1 MGLVDELWKY
11 VKTIGKTTLTETE
24 LQRVVRQPDYNSFHR
39 VVEKLVADGLL
50 VPVKS
55 SGSNGRLPPLF
66 NKYRIIKP
74 KEDFQSY
81 LESIRQLNPAL
92 NIAGYLKRPDLF
104 KSTRRL
110 SGA

>member
-1 MGLVDELWKY
+1 MGRVDELWKY

-24 LQRVVRQPDYNSFHR
+24 LQRVVRQPDYNLFHR

-50 VPVKS
+50 IPVKS

-74 KEDFQSY
+74 KEDFQV
-81 LESIRQLNPAL
+81 ILNP
-92 NIAGYLKRPDLF
+92 
-104 KSTRRL
+104 
-110 SGA
+110 SGSSILP